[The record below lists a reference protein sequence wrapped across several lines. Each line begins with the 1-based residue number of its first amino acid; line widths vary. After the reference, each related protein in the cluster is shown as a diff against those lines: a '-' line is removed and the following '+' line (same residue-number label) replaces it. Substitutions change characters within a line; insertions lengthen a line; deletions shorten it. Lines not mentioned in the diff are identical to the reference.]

1 MDRFWI
7 QNAAA
12 ITDSIDRNLEV
23 IKSRLLRFQ
32 NQYYNRHY
40 SIMLKAE

>member
-12 ITDSIDRNLEV
+12 IADIIDRCLEV
-23 IKSRLLRFQ
+23 IKNRLLRFK